1 MKQMND
7 RGDTTR
13 LWSVKEGKD
22 VMLILLY
29 QETPWIFIN

>member
-13 LWSVKEGKD
+13 LWSVKEGKN
-22 VMLILLY
+22 VVLILRY
-29 QETPWIFIN
+29 QETPWIFLD